1 MRQIL
6 LSNSCELSK
15 CNKAEILTKR
25 FESILLCDNYYSEI
39 VVRPIQ
45 ASTLH
50 PPVVAGICVLKNNLS
65 KKKKKLEMSCI
76 MQVNH
81 IMLININ

>member
-6 LSNSCELSK
+6 LSNWCKLSK
-15 CNKAEILTKR
+15 YNKAEILTKR
-25 FESILLCDNYYSEI
+25 FESILFRDNYYSEI

-50 PPVVAGICVLKNNLS
+50 PLVVAGICVLESNLS
-65 KKKKKLEMSCI
+65 KKIKLEMSYI
-76 MQVNH
+76 MQVNR
-81 IMLININ
+81 IMLIGIN